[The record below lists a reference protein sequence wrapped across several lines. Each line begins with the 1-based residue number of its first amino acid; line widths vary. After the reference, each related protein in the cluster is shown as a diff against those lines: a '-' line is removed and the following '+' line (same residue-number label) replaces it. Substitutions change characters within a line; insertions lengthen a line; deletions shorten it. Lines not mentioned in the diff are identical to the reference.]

1 MFPSCTHRAFFCQA
15 IVPGSPC
22 AVAQAHAA
30 LFVVARLPFSM
41 PELAAKAA
49 PVQTV
54 KTVGAAFPGHAVADA
69 RMKSSMVA
77 FATSCRVPWPPVGR

>member
-1 MFPSCTHRAFFCQA
+1 
-15 IVPGSPC
+15 
-22 AVAQAHAA
+22 
-30 LFVVARLPFSM
+30 M